1 MAHYSYIKNFTNWI
15 FHFSLAPCV
24 YKAKVI
30 GAFIREDS
38 VSKSNHKNK
47 YFLTE
52 EKI

>member
-1 MAHYSYIKNFTNWI
+1 LIGGDKEEEQKYTCRFRY
-15 FHFSLAPCV
+15 
-24 YKAKVI
+24 I